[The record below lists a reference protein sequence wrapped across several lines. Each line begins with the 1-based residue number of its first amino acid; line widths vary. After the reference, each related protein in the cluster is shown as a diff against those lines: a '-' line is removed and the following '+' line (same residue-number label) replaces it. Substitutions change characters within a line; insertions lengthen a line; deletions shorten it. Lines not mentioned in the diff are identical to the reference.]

1 MFDSNAFL
9 EQYVQKNFYTKSLTG
24 FLEKNKI
31 LNLASKIKHA
41 QSILILADYD
51 VDGIVSSVIMK
62 EILRLMGIKKEN
74 IKVVIPSRYDGYGAD
89 FNKILPE
96 INKHDLTITV
106 DNGSH
111 EAFISGLLHNKDAQK
126 KTTIIDHHPV
136 NTIRF
141 ADHSFIINPNQDG
154 TVSTC
159 TGILVA
165 FIYKCLYNLNK
176 NNDIFISEDANDVGF
191 DHMDD
196 LAAITAIADMVDL
209 NNTSNRMW
217 ISNGIEKIR
226 KSNKLLYAKIK
237 KNENL
242 YDSLGFEIIPT
253 VNSIGRLGSSK
264 DINSID
270 FSTIFFTEH
279 NDKKD
284 AKKTFSKEWQELEMF
299 NDVRKKAKRFFSEKA
314 LNEITSNSHEINV
327 FFHMDCPI
335 GINGL
340 VAQAMYEETKR
351 PSIAISPNPYEPE
364 MLVGS
369 GRGTNLKNMLQEIKE
384 TTSIPFTFGG
394 HIEAL
399 GVQILAEHLEEFKLA
414 VKNYSLPSVKP
425 KITSN
430 AVVVSDEIMSTEEFK
445 SFVSEYQKASKGIP
459 FANEFYIPTI
469 IKEAF
474 ILKEYSESGY
484 CKARVNEFEG
494 LSVTKNIKSLYDN
507 ELQTPCVVLKAPC
520 TLNDCSLSLK
530 LVERSNLSDYM
541 DYSTKTATSLRR

>member
-1 MFDSNAFL
+1 MFDSDAYL
-9 EQYVQKNFYTKSLTG
+9 EQYIQENFYTKSLTN

-41 QSILILADYD
+41 QSVLILADYD

-111 EAFISGLLHNKDAQK
+111 ESFIAGLLQDKHAQE
-126 KTTIIDHHPV
+126 KTIIIDHHPV
-136 NTIRF
+136 DTIRF

-154 TVSTC
+154 SVSTC

-176 NNDIFISEDANDVGF
+176 NNDIFTSEDASNVAF

-209 NNTSNRMW
+209 NNTTNRLW
-217 ISNGIEKIR
+217 ISNGIKKIR
-226 KSNKLLYAKIK
+226 ESNKLLYSKIK

-242 YDSLGFEIIPT
+242 YDSLGFEIIPI
-253 VNSIGRLGSSK
+253 VNSIGRLGSSR

-270 FSTIFFTEH
+270 FSTIFFAEH
-279 NDKKD
+279 NSKKEI
-284 AKKTFSKEWQELEMF
+284 KKAFSNEWQELEMF

-314 LNEITSNSHEINV
+314 LNETASNSHEINV

-369 GRGTNLKNMLQEIKE
+369 GRGTNLKNMLQSIKD

-399 GVQILAEHLEEFKLA
+399 GVQILAEHLEDFRLA
-414 VKNYSLPSVKP
+414 IKNYSLPSMSP

-430 AVVVSDEIMSTEEFK
+430 AVVVSDEIMSAEEFK
-445 SFVSEYQKASKGIP
+445 SFADSYQKTSKGIP
-459 FANEFYIPTI
+459 FASEFYIPTV
-469 IKEAF
+469 IKEAY
-474 ILKEYSESGY
+474 ILKEYSDSGY
-484 CKARVNEFEG
+484 CKARINDLEG
-494 LSVTKNIKSLYDN
+494 LSITKNIKSLYDN
-507 ELQTPCVVLKAPC
+507 ELHAPCVVLKAPC

-530 LVERSNLSDYM
+530 LVERSSLSDYM
-541 DYSTKTATSLRR
+541 NYSIKSRSGIKR